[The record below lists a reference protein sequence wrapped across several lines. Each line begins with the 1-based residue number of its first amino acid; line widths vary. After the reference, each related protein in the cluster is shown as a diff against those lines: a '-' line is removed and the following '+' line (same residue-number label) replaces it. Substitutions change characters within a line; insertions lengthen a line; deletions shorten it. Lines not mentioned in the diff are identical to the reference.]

1 MAFTFVCPRCGRE
14 KKTRERQIMAD
25 PPKCDHCKD
34 EILGRKVPVYMRP
47 KSVESGADRQKGR

>member
-1 MAFTFVCPRCGRE
+1 
-14 KKTRERQIMAD
+14 MAD